1 MELASI
7 SLAEGVGLVR
17 RGDTGTSEKKHAKD
31 EEGVAGDP
39 ISERDGVLATAPEGL
54 ACSISNILLS
64 FVYNK
69 CCHHESWMRCFAPG
83 WQPHIEPCAA
93 KWCLYH

>member
-1 MELASI
+1 MGLASI

-17 RGDTGTSEKKHAKD
+17 RGDITTSEKKHATD

-39 ISERDGVLATAPEGL
+39 ISDRVGVLATAPTGL

-64 FVYNK
+64 FAYNRG
-69 CCHHESWMRCFAPG
+69 CHRQLWMRCFMP
-83 WQPHIEPCAA
+83 E
-93 KWCLYH
+93 